1 MYVAVNKRCH
11 PTWPDRK
18 RVALIR
24 APGVR
29 EQSDRFTTIHVYLV
43 KATRHGDFCPA
54 VRPST
59 RRERLLHIITMISRT
74 QHRATMVTRVCIV
87 FRIDNRPGRS
97 RQGINGFL
105 GYEKVAVCFPRLD

>member
-11 PTWPDRK
+11 PTRPDRK

-24 APGVR
+24 GPGVR
-29 EQSDRFTTIHVYLV
+29 ESTPFHETIHVYLV

-59 RRERLLHIITMISRT
+59 RRERLLRIITMISRML
-74 QHRATMVTRVCIV
+74 HRATMVTRVSIV
-87 FRIDNRPGRS
+87 FPIDN
-97 RQGINGFL
+97 
-105 GYEKVAVCFPRLD
+105 